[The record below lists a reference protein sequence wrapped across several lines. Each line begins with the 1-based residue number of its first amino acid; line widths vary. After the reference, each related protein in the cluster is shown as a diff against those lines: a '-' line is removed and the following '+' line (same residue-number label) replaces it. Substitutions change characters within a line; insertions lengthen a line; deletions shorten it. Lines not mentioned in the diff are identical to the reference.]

1 MVKASKRFNEINLDV
16 VIKASETPY
25 FE

>member
-1 MVKASKRFNEINLDV
+1 MVKASKSFNEINLDV